1 MRYTKPMAET
11 HTLDEIVNRPGVYF
25 NPQTE
30 VLIVVDDSAELDG
43 EIFNME
49 QFEGADWVA
58 ISDETPLDEQRRDEL
73 LEEFQTHYHPGD
85 ARSLTAT
92 GGQLEAVED
101 QRERVVA
108 ERERQHHEQRRD
120 EERDLGARPDRDV
133 DGQVHL
139 VLARDVDGH
148 PVLGDIAHDRD
159 HDRADEELAEAD
171 RLGRLG

>member
-92 GGQLEAVED
+92 GGELEEEGDDED
-101 QRERVVA
+101 DDQEIG
-108 ERERQHHEQRRD
+108 RD
-120 EERDLGARPDRDV
+120 D
-133 DGQVHL
+133 
-139 VLARDVDGH
+139 
-148 PVLGDIAHDRD
+148 
-159 HDRADEELAEAD
+159 
-171 RLGRLG
+171 